1 MSVSVGGVR
10 QREAEIVGNLPPV
23 SRGTK
28 RNTRFLYI
36 YFDRCG
42 SLAQLAYATILRDL
56 RGVLEHL
63 RAPVRCSRLSA
74 PTDEDSVGPKHS
86 GRQGKEGRAIGR
98 EAGLLGQGHSAS
110 DGTHQ
115 RERERRKDVMLD
127 ESLAVQ
133 IYLQWIY
140 ERCVW

>member
-1 MSVSVGGVR
+1 MSGVEAERQGGGGREREREGGGWGGGRGGGVR

-28 RNTRFLYI
+28 RNTRFLFI

-63 RAPVRCSRLSA
+63 RAPMRSSRLPA
-74 PTDEDSVGPKHS
+74 PTDEGSVGPKHS
-86 GRQGKEGRAIGR
+86 GRQGKEGRAIGG
-98 EAGLLGQGHSAS
+98 EAGLTIRTRTLS
-110 DGTHQ
+110 
-115 RERERRKDVMLD
+115 E
-127 ESLAVQ
+127 
-133 IYLQWIY
+133 
-140 ERCVW
+140 